1 MDVHFRYSKKNS
13 YSFAVLSPL
22 LPEAGFADMPVNGI
36 MIYSFTTRQA
46 AKVFTE
52 VKNAGT
58 DSIFIAGGPH
68 PSGAPEET
76 LEYFDYVVIGEGEET
91 LPELVKVIQERGDP
105 GKVPG
110 IAYRDYRNGQ
120 GCHNSEKTLCRP

>member
-22 LPEAGFADMPVNGI
+22 LPEAGFSNRPLKGI
-36 MIYSFTTRQA
+36 MIYSFTSHQA
-46 AKVFTE
+46 ARAFAE
-52 VKNAGT
+52 VKNADT

-91 LPELVKVIQERGDP
+91 LPELVKILQE
-105 GKVPG
+105 GK
-110 IAYRDYRNGQ
+110 D
-120 GCHNSEKTLCRP
+120 